1 MSIRTTYQNIR
12 EQLVSLTV
20 DLEEKENVI
29 KVLTRKNE
37 NERDSMARIEEDF
50 NNEYNVLFE
59 VRIFSNYI
67 SN

>member
-20 DLEEKENVI
+20 DLEEKENII

-37 NERDSMARIEEDF
+37 HERDSMGRIEEEF
-50 NNEYNVLFE
+50 NNEYNVLFD
-59 VRIFSNYI
+59 VRIFLY
-67 SN
+67 